1 MCVLSDHQPVNHQ
14 EFELSVTRESTVNTG
29 ISKEHCAQD
38 IISEFEDARTQR
50 NSQNS
55 NTVMFE
61 RQNEHGAQPIISE
74 FEGARTQRTSPN
86 SNTVEFERKNEH
98 CAQSIISEFDSA
110 RTQKF
115 NSELNTVV
123 IKAEI
128 HAENTDAQHMVHFEE
143 AQDFSDTGSLITQ
156 APQSQSIHA
165 TINAL
170 SSWVSAIQPRESWY
184 LAGWIGDSPIDFLV
198 DPGAV
203 VSAISL
209 QSYEKLLETNAILTP
224 MRAIHMELE
233 AANKSDM
240 SVHGMCNLELSVHGL
255 IINMDALVVD
265 LNCHAILGMD
275 ILGDASKLPFILD
288 LVGGTL
294 SGGGYET
301 IQLHRFQAAT
311 ECFAETTDSVC
322 IPPHSE
328 VMLWAKL
335 KTNNGRRGPT
345 AGVVLALQTFVQE
358 FGLLVGRSLVR
369 ADAEDWKIPILIY
382 NSDPCTKKPA
392 DCTCNPVIVPAHTR
406 IARVEEIQAI
416 QHIGSRE
423 TEIHTEEGALPQHLI
438 DVLDAAT
445 ELTTNQRARAATLLA
460 KHVHTFPAP
469 GTPITGRTEAV
480 VHDIDTGSTRP
491 IRCNPRKL
499 SPKKIKIQ
507 QELVDKMLEEGQI
520 EHSVSA
526 WSAPTVLVTKK
537 DGTTRFCVDYR
548 RLNNSTKKD
557 AFPLPRIDDSLNS
570 LSGQSWFSTLDLA
583 SGYWQVRLSE
593 DAKPKTAFATHSGL
607 FQFAVMPFG
616 LCNAPATFERL
627 MSQVMRGLHWK
638 RCLVYIDDIL
648 VFGHDF
654 ESALQSLELVLIR
667 VAEYGL
673 QLKSTKCHLFRS
685 SVPFLGHI
693 VGRAGLECDPSKVS
707 AVANWIPPSTIK
719 GVREFL
725 GFTGYY
731 RRFVPDYSTVAQ
743 PLVRLLGKDCKFKWT
758 DACQDA
764 FKALRALLIKAPV
777 LAFPKEDLPYIVD
790 TDASDYGI
798 GGVLSQCIEGTE
810 HVIAYYSKSLN
821 PAQQKYCTTR
831 RELLAVVATLDHFK
845 GYVWGPKF
853 TVRTDHAAL
862 VWLKNLKNIQGML
875 ARWLAKLQQ
884 FHFDIIHRPGAQH
897 GNADGLSRCPQCDR
911 GACAPNINID
921 PSDPEQPYASSCI
934 GSSLD
939 SELIPLESGETCM
952 AAVMITQSDNSK
964 LITAAQMTDS
974 DITIVRNWFIAGKFP
989 ARTQDFA
996 PASHD
1001 LKSYWVGRR
1010 SLFLDDKS
1018 ILWRNRSDTS
1028 SRAQLVVPRSLR
1040 DTIFNDSHHTTYGGH
1055 FGITHTHTKLQLHYF
1070 WPGMSDFIRDR
1081 ISACHK
1087 CVARKSPVNRHHPM
1101 GHVPV
1106 SGKFERVAMDLL
1118 DVSVISTK
1126 GYKYILVV
1134 CDYFT
1139 KYTEAYPLKDKT
1151 ARSVVDALMDVWLPR
1166 YGFPLFLHSDQGKE
1180 FDNVMIHKLS
1190 ELLGTVK
1197 TKTTPYHPRSDGLVE
1212 RFNRTLLAM
1221 LAMFVS
1227 QEHDN
1232 WDDLLPFMMLAY
1244 DTTVH
1249 TSTGY
1254 TPYRLVFGDECNL
1267 PGNLV
1272 HRELRAD
1279 PPPGDPGTYAS
1290 WIQQALYESYDEVRA
1305 QQQRATHRQKRNY
1318 DSKAVARAFPIGCWT
1333 LRYYPPARKNKLCSP
1348 WIGPYKVVRA
1358 PMEWVVGMQLDADAR
1373 IIYVHMDDLKRCAPP
1388 DPEPTW
1394 PDAARGTS
1402 VVVSMRA
1409 PSTLARSDVTR
1420 SQHTPVNTSHHPR
1433 VSAHPESVISE
1444 QIELRAPTL
1453 PVLRSGAH
1461 HPKSTLS
1468 GQIDVRAPSSE
1479 EIMVKTDTDN
1489 NSIVKKYAVPSS
1501 AWDLQDENCIL
1512 SLKSNCSIDVKGYR
1526 FFTMERLFYALQLL
1540 SLGNRKF
1547 IGQLA
1552 RYSRM
1557 DYVKKCV
1564 NTRFEMASSTLQDKW
1579 LEDQFQTWTQ
1589 IITARILSDPG
1600 FKQALLDSAGSPL
1613 FDPEEPV
1620 YATALTSA
1628 RKLCVQRKM
1637 LTWPSWITIPTC
1649 VTCGQVRV

>member
-14 EFELSVTRESTVNTG
+14 EFELSVKRESTVNTG
-29 ISKEHCAQD
+29 ISKEHCTQD
-38 IISEFEDARTQR
+38 IISEFEDARTQG
-50 NSQNS
+50 NSKNS
-55 NTVMFE
+55 NTFMFE
-61 RQNEHGAQPIISE
+61 RRNENGAQPIISE
-74 FEGARTQRTSPN
+74 FEGARTQRSSPN
-86 SNTVEFERKNEH
+86 SNIVEFERNNEH
-98 CAQSIISEFDSA
+98 CAQSNITEFDTA

-115 NSELNTVV
+115 NPELNTVV
-123 IKAEI
+123 IKAEV
-128 HAENTDAQHMVHFEE
+128 HAEKTDVQHMVHFEE

-209 QSYEKLLETNAILTP
+209 QSYERLLENNAICTP

-240 SVHGMCNLELSVHGL
+240 RVHGMCSLELSVHGL
-255 IINMDALVVD
+255 LINIDALVVD

-335 KTNNGRRGPT
+335 KTNNGRRGPA

-423 TEIHTEEGALPQHLI
+423 TETHTEEGALPQHLI

-1010 SLFLDDKS
+1010 SLFLDDKG

-1244 DTTVH
+1244 NTTVH

-1290 WIQQALYESYDEVRA
+1290 WVQQALYESYDEVRA

-1402 VVVSMRA
+1402 VVVSTRA

-1444 QIELRAPTL
+1444 QMDLRAPTL

-1461 HPKSTLS
+1461 QPKSTLS

-1479 EIMVKTDTDN
+1479 DIIVKTDTDN
-1489 NSIVKKYAVPSS
+1489 NSIVKKYPVPSS

-1512 SLKSNCSIDVKGYR
+1512 SLKSSCSIDVKGYR

-1540 SLGNRKF
+1540 SLGDRKF

-1637 LTWPSWITIPTC
+1637 LTWPSWISIPTR
-1649 VTCGQVRV
+1649 VTRGQVRV

>member
-1 MCVLSDHQPVNHQ
+1 MCVLSDHQPANHQ
-14 EFELSVTRESTVNTG
+14 EFELSVTRESTVNTEK
-29 ISKEHCAQD
+29 SKEHCAQG
-38 IISEFEDARTQR
+38 ITSEFVDARTQR

-55 NTVMFE
+55 NSGMFE
-61 RQNEHGAQPIISE
+61 RRNEHCAQPIISE
-74 FEGARTQRTSPN
+74 FEGARTQRTSAD
-86 SNTVEFERKNEH
+86 SNIVEFDRQNEH
-98 CAQSIISEFDSA
+98 CAQAIISQFDDA
-110 RTQKF
+110 RTQIVS
-115 NSELNTVV
+115 SELNTVV
-123 IKAEI
+123 IRAEI
-128 HAENTDAQHMVHFEE
+128 HAEDTDARHIVHFEE
-143 AQDFSDTGSLITQ
+143 AEDFSDTGSLITQ
-156 APQSQSIHA
+156 APQPQSIHA

-209 QSYEKLLETNAILTP
+209 QSYEKLMEANAIFTP
-224 MRAIHMELE
+224 MKAIHMELE

-240 SVHGMCNLELSVHGL
+240 SVHGMCNLDLSVHGL
-255 IINMDALVVD
+255 KINMDALVVD

-345 AGVVLALQTFVQE
+345 AGIVLALQTFVQE

-382 NSDPCTKKPA
+382 NSDPCTMQPA

-423 TEIHTEEGALPQHLI
+423 TEIHTEEGALPLHLI

-460 KHVHTFPAP
+460 KHVKTFPAP

-480 VHDIDTGSTRP
+480 MHDIDTGSTRP

-593 DAKPKTAFATHSGL
+593 DAKPKTAFVTHSGL

-673 QLKSTKCHLFRS
+673 QLKSTKCNLFRS

-693 VGRAGLECDPSKVS
+693 VGCAGLECDPNKVS
-707 AVANWIPPSTIK
+707 AVANWIPPSTTK

-853 TVRTDHAAL
+853 IVRTGHAAL

-884 FHFDIIHRPGAQH
+884 FHFEIIHRPGAQH

-911 GACAPNINID
+911 G
-921 PSDPEQPYASSCI
+921 
-934 GSSLD
+934 
-939 SELIPLESGETCM
+939 
-952 AAVMITQSDNSK
+952 
-964 LITAAQMTDS
+964 
-974 DITIVRNWFIAGKFP
+974 
-989 ARTQDFA
+989 
-996 PASHD
+996 
-1001 LKSYWVGRR
+1001 
-1010 SLFLDDKS
+1010 
-1018 ILWRNRSDTS
+1018 
-1028 SRAQLVVPRSLR
+1028 
-1040 DTIFNDSHHTTYGGH
+1040 
-1055 FGITHTHTKLQLHYF
+1055 
-1070 WPGMSDFIRDR
+1070 
-1081 ISACHK
+1081 
-1087 CVARKSPVNRHHPM
+1087 
-1101 GHVPV
+1101 
-1106 SGKFERVAMDLL
+1106 
-1118 DVSVISTK
+1118 
-1126 GYKYILVV
+1126 
-1134 CDYFT
+1134 
-1139 KYTEAYPLKDKT
+1139 
-1151 ARSVVDALMDVWLPR
+1151 
-1166 YGFPLFLHSDQGKE
+1166 
-1180 FDNVMIHKLS
+1180 
-1190 ELLGTVK
+1190 
-1197 TKTTPYHPRSDGLVE
+1197 
-1212 RFNRTLLAM
+1212 
-1221 LAMFVS
+1221 
-1227 QEHDN
+1227 
-1232 WDDLLPFMMLAY
+1232 
-1244 DTTVH
+1244 
-1249 TSTGY
+1249 
-1254 TPYRLVFGDECNL
+1254 
-1267 PGNLV
+1267 
-1272 HRELRAD
+1272 
-1279 PPPGDPGTYAS
+1279 
-1290 WIQQALYESYDEVRA
+1290 
-1305 QQQRATHRQKRNY
+1305 
-1318 DSKAVARAFPIGCWT
+1318 
-1333 LRYYPPARKNKLCSP
+1333 
-1348 WIGPYKVVRA
+1348 
-1358 PMEWVVGMQLDADAR
+1358 
-1373 IIYVHMDDLKRCAPP
+1373 
-1388 DPEPTW
+1388 
-1394 PDAARGTS
+1394 
-1402 VVVSMRA
+1402 
-1409 PSTLARSDVTR
+1409 LAR
-1420 SQHTPVNTSHHPR
+1420 
-1433 VSAHPESVISE
+1433 
-1444 QIELRAPTL
+1444 PT
-1453 PVLRSGAH
+1453 
-1461 HPKSTLS
+1461 
-1468 GQIDVRAPSSE
+1468 
-1479 EIMVKTDTDN
+1479 
-1489 NSIVKKYAVPSS
+1489 
-1501 AWDLQDENCIL
+1501 
-1512 SLKSNCSIDVKGYR
+1512 
-1526 FFTMERLFYALQLL
+1526 
-1540 SLGNRKF
+1540 
-1547 IGQLA
+1547 
-1552 RYSRM
+1552 
-1557 DYVKKCV
+1557 
-1564 NTRFEMASSTLQDKW
+1564 
-1579 LEDQFQTWTQ
+1579 
-1589 IITARILSDPG
+1589 
-1600 FKQALLDSAGSPL
+1600 
-1613 FDPEEPV
+1613 
-1620 YATALTSA
+1620 
-1628 RKLCVQRKM
+1628 
-1637 LTWPSWITIPTC
+1637 
-1649 VTCGQVRV
+1649 